1 MDGIFMLRYFR
12 LKNLV
17 FSLLCGGIVLGI
29 TGGCISDPAALSK
42 EADEQV
48 YNIIEKKWRARFGYQ
63 ANYRISDVAAS
74 PNDIKIKP
82 SDIDPCEPITLV
94 KAVAIATANNRDYQ
108 TQKEELYIV
117 ALDLTSRRHDFERQW
132 FATFDSSYN
141 RDAANERI
149 TYEPEFGFRQLLAEG
164 TEISASIALDWIR
177 FLTGDP
183 SMSLGSVLA
192 ATIRQPLLRGA
203 NRDIVLENLTQAERN
218 VLYQIRNFSRFRKS
232 FVVSIVDDY
241 YRILQLKDRVTNADN
256 NYKRRLQSKE
266 RLEME
271 ADAGRRNRFE
281 VDQAATDVLRA
292 KDSYVRNQQAYEQA
306 LDQFKIRL
314 SLPTDLDVGLDDKE
328 LSALA
333 NMEIVPPEYVLASA
347 VEAGLIGRLDLA
359 TTKDRI
365 DDAQRKINVAA
376 DNLGI
381 KLDIVG
387 SANVGSGGKSDFTN
401 LQFHNGTYQLGLDV
415 ELPLDQLDDRNTFR
429 KAVISLTRQKREYD
443 NERAEVKLDIRQ
455 AYRQL
460 ISAAERYVIQKNS
473 LALAESRVES
483 TTLLLEAGRSKT
495 RDLLESQDALLE
507 SQNAVTAAL
516 VDHTIAKLNF
526 FRDIGILQVKP
537 DGMWIQ

>member
-1 MDGIFMLRYFR
+1 MLKYFR
-12 LKNLV
+12 LKNLI
-17 FSLLCGGIVLGI
+17 FSLLCAGIALGI
-29 TGGCISDPAALSK
+29 TAGCISDPVTLSK

-48 YNIIEKKWRARFGYQ
+48 YNIIEKKWRTRFGYK
-63 ANYRISDVAAS
+63 ANYRVSDVAAS
-74 PNDIKIKP
+74 PNDIKIKQT
-82 SDIDPCEPITLV
+82 DIDPCEPINLA

-108 TQKEELYIV
+108 TQKENLYIV

-141 RDAANERI
+141 RNSTNETI
-149 TYEPEFGFRQLLAEG
+149 TYSPEFGFKQLLAEG

-183 SMSLGSVLA
+183 STSLGSVLA

-218 VLYQIRNFSRFRKS
+218 VLYQIRNFSRFRKT
-232 FVVSIVDDY
+232 FVVSVVDDY
-241 YRILQLKDRVTNADN
+241 YRILQLKDRVTNAWN
-256 NYKRRLQSKE
+256 NYERRLQSE
-266 RLEME
+266 QRLEME

-281 VDQAATDVLRA
+281 VDQASTDVLRA
-292 KDSYVRNQQAYEQA
+292 KDSFVRNQQAYEQA

-314 SLPTDLDVGLDDKE
+314 SLPTDLDVYLDENE
-328 LSALA
+328 LNALA
-333 NMEIVPPEYVLASA
+333 NMEIAPPDYALESA
-347 VEAGLIGRLDLA
+347 VEAGLIQRLDLA
-359 TTKDRI
+359 TVKDRI
-365 DDAQRKINVAA
+365 DDAERKINVAA

-387 SANVGSGGKSDFTN
+387 SANVGSSGNKDFTN
-401 LQFHNGTYQLGLDV
+401 LQFHNGTYQFGL
-415 ELPLDQLDDRNTFR
+415 ELDLPVDQLEDRNTFR
-429 KAVISLTRQKREYD
+429 KAVITLTRQKREYD
-443 NERAEVKLDIRQ
+443 NERSEVKLDIRQ

-460 ISAAERYVIQKNS
+460 ISAAERYTIQKNS
-473 LALAESRVES
+473 LTLAESRVES

-507 SQNAVTAAL
+507 SQNAVTGAL

-537 DGMWIQ
+537 DGMWVQ